1 MGSLSVSSSAHE
13 HLLSSLNVSKLILV
27 RFKGCYQRVYAMLNR
42 HLNPVM
48 ICLIVLVT
56 IEIVAV
62 IFALCLCKAVEREMQ
77 SRK

>member
-1 MGSLSVSSSAHE
+1 
-13 HLLSSLNVSKLILV
+13 
-27 RFKGCYQRVYAMLNR
+27 MLNR